1 MNLVALRRRCDWLRL
16 VPGAVLVFLLV
27 PIGTGFA
34 GALLPAFGFHPALG
48 VGGVTLDHWREL
60 LSTPGF
66 WISAGLSLWIGLAST
81 ALSFVLVVMLL
92 ARFHEG
98 SIFWIVRRTLSPLL
112 SLPHVAMAV
121 GLAFVIAPS
130 GLIFRFAALFQS
142 ESVLPPD
149 ILTVH
154 DRFGFALIGGLVL
167 KEAPFIFLMCLAG
180 LTQIDDR
187 RTRSMAASLG
197 YAPSIGWLKTVL
209 PQLYPQIRL
218 PVLAVLA
225 YAVSVVDMALILGP
239 TTPPTL
245 AVLTLRWTNDP
256 HLDAQL
262 IAGTA
267 AVAVF
272 GLTLLGIAAWLL
284 SERLVSLVAGP
295 WLEGGSR
302 IRGEGVV
309 TTLAFTAGGVVLIFV
324 LLSCLALILWA
335 FADSWLSLRPIPD
348 AFTLRNWANY
358 SGTFSVPL
366 WNSVVLGLGSAMLA
380 LMTTVALLERN
391 VRVGRGADPIRALIY
406 LPLLMPQIAFLPGL
420 QILLLSVG
428 RTETLITIMAVH
440 LVFVLPY
447 VYLSLSEPWA
457 RFDDRYRQAALA
469 LGASP
474 NRALLSIRL
483 PMLLGPLLTAFAV
496 GFAISIGQ
504 YLPSVLFS
512 SGRIPTITTEAVAL
526 SAGGDRR
533 LIALYALLQGL
544 LPLLG
549 FMVAAAVP
557 AIVFHDRRRLSLA

>member
-1 MNLVALRRRCDWLRL
+1 MKPTTPRRRFDWFRL
-16 VPGAVLVFLLV
+16 VPGVVLVVLLV
-27 PIGTGFA
+27 PIAAGFA
-34 GALLPAFGFHPALG
+34 GALLPAFGFHPALDA
-48 VGGVTLDHWREL
+48 GGVTLDHWHRL

-66 WISAGLSLWIGLAST
+66 WMSAGLSIWIGLAST
-81 ALSFVLVVMLL
+81 ALSFGLVVLLL

-98 SIFWIVRRTLSPLL
+98 TIFWIVRRTLSPLL

-130 GLIFRFAALFQS
+130 GLIFRFAALFWS
-142 ESVLPPD
+142 GSVLPPD

-154 DRFGFALIGGLVL
+154 DRFGLALIGGLVL

-187 RTRSMAASLG
+187 RTRSLAASMG
-197 YAPSIGWLKTVL
+197 YSPSIGWLKTVL

-245 AVLTLRWTNDP
+245 AVLTLRWMNEP

-262 IAGTA
+262 LASAA

-284 SERLVSLVAGP
+284 GERFVAVMARR

-302 IRGEGVV
+302 RRGEGVV
-309 TTLAFTAGGVVLIFV
+309 TSLAFTCAAVVLTFV

-335 FADSWLSLRPIPD
+335 FADSWLLLRPIPD
-348 AFTLRNWANY
+348 AFTLRNWTNY
-358 SGTFSVPL
+358 SGTFADPL
-366 WNSVVLGLGSAMLA
+366 WNSILLGLGSAVLA
-380 LMTTVALLERN
+380 LITAIAVLERD
-391 VRVGRGADPIRALIY
+391 VRVGRDGGPMRALIY

-428 RTETLITIMAVH
+428 RTETLVTTLAVH

-447 VYLSLSEPWA
+447 VYLSLSEPWM
-457 RFDDRYRQAALA
+457 RFDDRYRQSALA

-504 YLPSVLFS
+504 YLPTILFS

-533 LIALYALLQGL
+533 LVALYALLQGL

-549 FMVAAAVP
+549 FVAAAMVP
-557 AIVFHDRRRLSLA
+557 AMVFQNRRRLSLA